1 MANKVC
7 FTGFDPFMG
16 DSPELC
22 DLCSSRPPIF
32 KYQCSNSR
40 EREQC
45 EYLLGFCCQ
54 PCTQRLL
61 DQLQQSESREWAEEE
76 SALNADESDV
86 KEFHRRRVAAFGI
99 K

>member
-1 MANKVC
+1 
-7 FTGFDPFMG
+7 
-16 DSPELC
+16 
-22 DLCSSRPPIF
+22 
-32 KYQCSNSR
+32 
-40 EREQC
+40 
-45 EYLLGFCCQ
+45 LGFCCQ